1 MSSRNAANVL
11 IVLIVVAI
19 VAGVVWFKTQRSQPL
34 TSGTGEVAVVPAQ
47 TGNAG
52 DSPPVAFETPPAV
65 AAVPTTA
72 PATAQEAPTTQP
84 AEAKLPGLVDLGADK
99 CIPCKKMAPILK
111 ELRAE
116 YAGRAT
122 VNFIDVW
129 KNPSAGREYGIRV
142 IPTQIFYDREG
153 NEVWRHEGFLS
164 KEAIVA
170 KFKELGVK

>member
-11 IVLIVVAI
+11 IVLAVVAI
-19 VAGVVWFKTQRSQPL
+19 VAGVAWFRTQRSQSPP
-34 TSGTGEVAVVPAQ
+34 SETGQIAAAVAQTASTEGSQPTAVDTLPVVAVVPTTLPATTQ
-47 TGNAG
+47 
-52 DSPPVAFETPPAV
+52 ETPM
-65 AAVPTTA
+65 
-72 PATAQEAPTTQP
+72 TQP
-84 AEAKLPGLVDLGADK
+84 ARARLPGLVDLGADK

-122 VNFIDVW
+122 VDFVDVW
-129 KNPSAGREYGIRV
+129 KNPSAGRMYGIRV

-164 KEAIVA
+164 KEAIIA
-170 KFKELGVK
+170 KFKELGVE